1 MTTPLISNFDLV
13 VIGGGAAGFFAAIQF
28 AEMRPASRIAILE
41 AGVESLSK
49 VRISGG
55 GRCNVTHACF
65 DPEELVKYYPRGNK
79 ELLGP
84 FYHFGPQQTVDWFTA
99 HGVSLKTESDG
110 RMFPVSN
117 KSQSITDCFEH
128 CIKQYGIRLLLKKRA
143 QEIKW
148 VEEDE
153 LWKIN
158 TDAEIFQSR
167 FLLVSSGS
175 DQRSWEILKSM
186 GHTLIQPVP
195 SLFTFKIKDEVLNTL
210 AGLSVPHATV
220 KILNTKFSEEG
231 PVLIT
236 HWGLSGPGILKL
248 SAWAARELFERNYE
262 FSISVNWI
270 HSAES
275 TTQESLLNYKN
286 NHPKKLVSAHGLF
299 DIPLRLWKYFCAQA
313 GIADVKN
320 WADTQQKEITSL
332 SKLLCNQIFEIKG
345 KTTFKEEFVTA
356 GGVALQEINFKTFE
370 SKKCKNL
377 FLAGEVLNID
387 ALTGGFNF
395 QAAWTGAAI
404 AAEEMGK
411 RMREF
416 ENELMS

>member
-1 MTTPLISNFDLV
+1 MSTPHISNFDLV
-13 VIGGGAAGFFAAIQF
+13 VIGGGAAGFFTAIQF

-275 TTQESLLNYKN
+275 TTLESLLNFKN
-286 NHPKKLVSAHGLF
+286 KNPKKLVCAHGLF

-320 WADTQQKEITSL
+320 WADTQLKEITYL

>member
-1 MTTPLISNFDLV
+1 MSNFDFV

-28 AEMRPASRIAILE
+28 AEMRPSSSIAILE

-55 GRCNVTHACF
+55 GRCNVTHACY
-65 DPEELVKYYPRGNK
+65 DPKELVKFYPRGNK

-84 FYHFGPQQTVDWFTA
+84 FYHFGPQNIVDWFDA

-110 RMFPVSN
+110 RMFPASN

-128 CIKQYGIRLLLKKRA
+128 CIKKYGIKLFLKTRA
-143 QEIKW
+143 QDIKW

-153 LWKIN
+153 CWQII
-158 TDAEIFQSR
+158 TDPEIFQTR
-167 FLLVSSGS
+167 FLLICSGS
-175 DQRSWEILKSM
+175 DQRTWEILKRI

-195 SLFTFKIKDEVLNTL
+195 SLFTFKIKDEVLHAL
-210 AGLSVPHATV
+210 AGLSVPKASV
-220 KILNTKFSEEG
+220 KILHTKFSEEG
-231 PVLIT
+231 LVLIT

-270 HSAES
+270 HSVENIA
-275 TTQESLLNYKN
+275 QESLLNFKN
-286 NHPKKLVSAHGLF
+286 NHPKKIVCAHGLF
-299 DIPLRLWKYFCAQA
+299 DIPMRLWKYFCTKA
-313 GIADVKN
+313 GISETRI
-320 WADTQQKEITSL
+320 WADMHLKEITSL
-332 SKLLCNQIFEIKG
+332 SKILCHQIFEIKG

-370 SKKCKNL
+370 SKKCNNL

-411 RMREF
+411 RMRKF

>member
-175 DQRSWEILKSM
+175 DQRSWEILKSI

-248 SAWAARELFERNYE
+248 SAWAARELFEHNYE

>member
-1 MTTPLISNFDLV
+1 MSTPHISNFDLV
-13 VIGGGAAGFFAAIQF
+13 VIGGGAAGFFTAIQF

-128 CIKQYGIRLLLKKRA
+128 CIKQYGIRFFLKKRA

-153 LWKIN
+153 RWNIN
-158 TDAEIFQSR
+158 ADAEIFQSR

-175 DQRSWEILKSM
+175 DQRSWEILKSI

>member
-1 MTTPLISNFDLV
+1 M
-13 VIGGGAAGFFAAIQF
+13 
-28 AEMRPASRIAILE
+28 
-41 AGVESLSK
+41 ESLSK

-175 DQRSWEILKSM
+175 DQRSWEILKAW
-186 GHTLIQPVP
+186 
-195 SLFTFKIKDEVLNTL
+195 D
-210 AGLSVPHATV
+210 
-220 KILNTKFSEEG
+220 IL
-231 PVLIT
+231 
-236 HWGLSGPGILKL
+236 
-248 SAWAARELFERNYE
+248 
-262 FSISVNWI
+262 
-270 HSAES
+270 
-275 TTQESLLNYKN
+275 
-286 NHPKKLVSAHGLF
+286 
-299 DIPLRLWKYFCAQA
+299 
-313 GIADVKN
+313 
-320 WADTQQKEITSL
+320 
-332 SKLLCNQIFEIKG
+332 
-345 KTTFKEEFVTA
+345 
-356 GGVALQEINFKTFE
+356 
-370 SKKCKNL
+370 
-377 FLAGEVLNID
+377 
-387 ALTGGFNF
+387 
-395 QAAWTGAAI
+395 
-404 AAEEMGK
+404 
-411 RMREF
+411 
-416 ENELMS
+416 

>member
-1 MTTPLISNFDLV
+1 MSTPHISNFDLV

-128 CIKQYGIRLLLKKRA
+128 CIKQYGIRFLLKKRA

-153 LWKIN
+153 RWNIN
-158 TDAEIFQSR
+158 ADAEIFQSR

-175 DQRSWEILKSM
+175 DQRSWEILKSI

>member
-1 MTTPLISNFDLV
+1 MSNFDLV

-28 AEMRPASRIAILE
+28 AEMKPASRIAILE

-55 GRCNVTHACF
+55 GRCNVTHACY
-65 DPEELVKYYPRGNK
+65 DPEELVKFYPRGNK

-84 FYHFGPQQTVDWFTA
+84 FYHFGPQNIVDWFDA

-128 CIKQYGIRLLLKKRA
+128 CINKYGIRLFLKTRA
-143 QEIKW
+143 HDIKW

-153 LWKIN
+153 FWKII
-158 TDAEIFQSR
+158 TDREIFQTR
-167 FLLVSSGS
+167 FLLISSGS
-175 DQRSWEILKSM
+175 DQRTWEILKSI

-195 SLFTFKIKDEVLNTL
+195 SLFTFKIKDEVLHAL
-210 AGLSVPHATV
+210 AGLSVPNASV
-220 KILNTKFSEEG
+220 KILHTKFSEEG

-270 HSAES
+270 HSAEI
-275 TTQESLLNYKN
+275 TAQDSLLNVKK
-286 NHPKKLVSAHGLF
+286 NHPKKIVCAHGVF
-299 DIPLRLWKYFCAQA
+299 DIPLRLWKYFCSKA
-313 GIADVKN
+313 GISESRI
-320 WADTQQKEITSL
+320 WADMQLKEINSL
-332 SKLLCNQIFEIKG
+332 SKILCDQIFEIKG

-356 GGVALQEINFKTFE
+356 GGVALQEINFKNFE

-404 AAEEMGK
+404 AAEEMG
-411 RMREF
+411 RRGRE
-416 ENELMS
+416 